1 MRGRDGAAVVALW
14 ALLNLALSSLM
25 FVFTTDLMSHAVYW
39 GAVALAFALAAVA
52 WVSREPPRRRVP
64 EASAGTFVLAVAIAF
79 LALGAGIGLWAALIG
94 ADLMLVAL
102 VLLAVE
108 RRA

>member
-14 ALLNLALSSLM
+14 ALLNLVLSSLM

-39 GAVALAFALAAVA
+39 GAVALEFAHDAVA

-94 ADLMLVAL
+94 
-102 VLLAVE
+102 
-108 RRA
+108 